1 MPMWITPLPK
11 YLWISLYTNTRK
23 IIVETVNTADG
34 QVCYDGDYAIA
45 GVPGTAALIKLSFLD
60 SSGTLG
66 KGILPTGNVVDELE
80 IPDFGRLSFSIVDAA
95 NPLVFVTADSIKMN
109 GTEPPEEINKD
120 EALLRLLECIR
131 GDVYGS
137 CRRNSRDP
145 CP

>member
-95 NPLVFVTADSIKMN
+95 NPLV
-109 GTEPPEEINKD
+109 
-120 EALLRLLECIR
+120 L
-131 GDVYGS
+131 
-137 CRRNSRDP
+137 
-145 CP
+145 